1 MFKSISVSL
10 CMIAFSFPMA
20 AQSAPQKDDLPDGPG
35 KPVVQRM
42 CSGCHK
48 MTTVTSKHATK
59 DQWASIVDRMVSR
72 GANGTDEEIEIVV
85 NYLATNFPP
94 EKEKTPPPSISA
106 SADWLNISSQQME
119 AMLNRWHH
127 SGK

>member
-1 MFKSISVSL
+1 MFKGICISL
-10 CMIAFSFPMA
+10 CMIGFSLPIA
-20 AQSAPQKDDLPDGPG
+20 AQNNDLPEGPG
-35 KPVVQRM
+35 KAVVVKM

-72 GANGTDEEIEIVV
+72 GANGTDEEIDIVV

-94 EKEKTPPPSISA
+94 EKEKTTPPSITA
-106 SADWLNISSQQME
+106 SAAWLNISSQQME
-119 AMLNRWHH
+119 AMLNHH